1 MLSKNSPNRLL
12 VDTLKL
18 ASKLVLCKAKFAVNH
33 IDCSIRVFI
42 EVVDQPHCR
51 LRPSKTFSLGCGNK
65 VLKIISHVYCKQ

>member
-33 IDCSIRVFI
+33 IDCSIRVFCI
-42 EVVDQPHCR
+42 DSDR
-51 LRPSKTFSLGCGNK
+51 SKELSICAMHN
-65 VLKIISHVYCKQ
+65 I